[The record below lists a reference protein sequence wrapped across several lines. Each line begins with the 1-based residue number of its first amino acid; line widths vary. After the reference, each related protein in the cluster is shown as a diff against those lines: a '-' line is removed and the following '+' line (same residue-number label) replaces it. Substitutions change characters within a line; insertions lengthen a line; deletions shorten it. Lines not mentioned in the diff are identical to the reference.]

1 MFVDGRSTYNKNL
14 EFFLNV
20 DRPTTDITN
29 CLPKDG
35 RWLRDVRR
43 IIQRLSATD
52 TENIISW
59 HNEHK
64 IGRPTNKEVYIGQ
77 ENGCWT
83 ADCCRA
89 SFFEMGLGFQAA
101 ISVILIFLPFV
112 VHVHCSFLPQNTGV
126 IDTNSSAYISY
137 GFSHCSNVY
146 VNLTWPVKIRI
157 RNSVKKNISVT
168 RRP

>member
-14 EFFLNV
+14 EFFFNV
-20 DRPTTDITN
+20 DRPTTGITN

-59 HNEHK
+59 PNKHK
-64 IGRPTNKEVYIGQ
+64 IGRPTKKEVFIGQ

-83 ADCCRA
+83 ADCCPDNP
-89 SFFEMGLGFQAA
+89 FFSLKNQR
-101 ISVILIFLPFV
+101 SCV
-112 VHVHCSFLPQNTGV
+112 VFWKGT
-126 IDTNSSAYISY
+126 
-137 GFSHCSNVY
+137 GFSCC
-146 VNLTWPVKIRI
+146 NLSYIDFFFNPFFRSRQARTD
-157 RNSVKKNISVT
+157 IST
-168 RRP
+168 

>member
-59 HNEHK
+59 PNEHK

-77 ENGCWT
+77 VNGCWT
-83 ADCCRA
+83 ADCCQDNPFVSSKTNGRA
-89 SFFEMGLGFQAA
+89 SFFEMGLGFQVA
-101 ISVILIFLPFV
+101 ILVILIFLAI
-112 VHVHCSFLPQNTGV
+112 CRTCTLLSYLSF
-126 IDTNSSAYISY
+126 
-137 GFSHCSNVY
+137 H
-146 VNLTWPVKIRI
+146 KIL
-157 RNSVKKNISVT
+157 V
-168 RRP
+168 

>member
-14 EFFLNV
+14 EFFWNV
-20 DRPTTDITN
+20 DRPTTGITN

-43 IIQRLSATD
+43 TIQRLSATD

-59 HNEHK
+59 PNEHK
-64 IGRPTNKEVYIGQ
+64 IGRQTNKEVYIGQ

-83 ADCCRA
+83 ADCCQDNLFFLKKKNNDRA

-101 ISVILIFLPFV
+101 ISVILILLPFV
-112 VHVHCSFLPQNTGV
+112 VHVHCCPIFPSTKYWCNR
-126 IDTNSSAYISY
+126 Y
-137 GFSHCSNVY
+137 
-146 VNLTWPVKIRI
+146 K
-157 RNSVKKNISVT
+157 
-168 RRP
+168 

>member
-20 DRPTTDITN
+20 DRPMTDITN

-59 HNEHK
+59 PNEHK

-83 ADCCRA
+83 ADCCPDNPFFPQKKKKKTNGRA

-101 ISVILIFLPFV
+101 ISVILILLPFV
-112 VHVHCSFLPQNTGV
+112 VHVHCCPIFPSTKYWCNR
-126 IDTNSSAYISY
+126 Y
-137 GFSHCSNVY
+137 
-146 VNLTWPVKIRI
+146 K
-157 RNSVKKNISVT
+157 
-168 RRP
+168 

>member
-59 HNEHK
+59 PNEHK
-64 IGRPTNKEVYIGQ
+64 IGRPTNKEVYIGL

-83 ADCCRA
+83 ADCCPDNPFFPKKKKTNGRA

-112 VHVHCSFLPQNTGV
+112 VHIHCCPIF
-126 IDTNSSAYISY
+126 SSTKYWCNRY
-137 GFSHCSNVY
+137 
-146 VNLTWPVKIRI
+146 K
-157 RNSVKKNISVT
+157 
-168 RRP
+168 

>member
-20 DRPTTDITN
+20 DRPMTDITN

-59 HNEHK
+59 PNEHK
-64 IGRPTNKEVYIGQ
+64 IGRPTKKEVYIGQ

-83 ADCCRA
+83 ADCCQDNL
-89 SFFEMGLGFQAA
+89 FFLKKKKQR
-101 ISVILIFLPFV
+101 PCV
-112 VHVHCSFLPQNTGV
+112 VFWNGT
-126 IDTNSSAYISY
+126 
-137 GFSHCSNVY
+137 GFSGC
-146 VNLTWPVKIRI
+146 NLSYIDSFAICRTCTLLSYLFFHKIL
-157 RNSVKKNISVT
+157 V
-168 RRP
+168 